1 MTSSMTTIDESAF
14 AQSIERYFELRAHW
28 SKIHN
33 LSGPDA
39 LCDVETDKQ
48 DSLAV
53 ARIALPECPLVDV
66 GSGNGIPGLLVA
78 LLRPDLQVLLVEPRV
93 KRVAFLRSAAS
104 ELALKNVSILRE
116 RWPAALPAAFQDPI
130 QLVSRAVVDPASW
143 PALALSTEAPVAAL
157 LRMLALQ
164 RPAFDDARF
173 EQDATYNYSIA
184 GHGER
189 CVERWIARK
198 EAP

>member
-1 MTSSMTTIDESAF
+1 MTADNAIDESAF
-14 AQSIERYFELRAHW
+14 AQGIEHYFELRARW

-53 ARIALPECPLVDV
+53 ARIALPEYPLVDV

-104 ELALKNVSILRE
+104 ELALKNAAILRE
-116 RWPAALPAAFQDPI
+116 RWPAPLPATFNRPI

-143 PALALSTEAPVAAL
+143 PALALSTKAPVAAL

-164 RPAFDDARF
+164 RPAFEDARF
-173 EQDATYNYSIA
+173 ELDATYNYA
-184 GHGER
+184 LPGHGER